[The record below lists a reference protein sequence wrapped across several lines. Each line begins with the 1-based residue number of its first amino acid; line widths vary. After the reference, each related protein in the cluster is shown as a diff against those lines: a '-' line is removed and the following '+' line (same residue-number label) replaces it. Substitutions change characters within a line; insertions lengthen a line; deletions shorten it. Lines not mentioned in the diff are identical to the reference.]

1 MNKLHFKIDDSTD
14 LYSFL
19 FKLGLAKSTIDDLI
33 CHQAIFINQKAVS
46 NNQLLFYLD
55 EITIERQPEKISI
68 PLFCDPLQIIYE
80 DDFFLLVNKPKNMDS
95 LSSKRHYEDNLS
107 SRVAYYYQKKKIQSN
122 IHIVNRLDY
131 LTSGLMI
138 FAKHGLMH
146 QFFQNTKMTKKYL
159 LKVQGHL
166 KDKEGQI
173 ILKIKKSEN
182 GIKRIVSPDG
192 KTAITN
198 YRVLKENSQDSII
211 EATLVTGRTH
221 QLRVSFSF
229 LKHPI
234 IGDELYGSSIQS
246 PLQLCCYSLSFVH
259 PITKEHL
266 CFTLPFNF

>member
-1 MNKLHFKIDDSTD
+1 MILKFKFKNSVENTLQINDFSVQMIKKILQENTYKVIDDILEVRLYEEKCD
-14 LYSFL
+14 LL
-19 FKLGLAKSTIDDLI
+19 KVDK
-33 CHQAIFINQKAVS
+33 K
-46 NNQLLFYLD
+46 
-55 EITIERQPEKISI
+55 IE
-68 PLFCDPLQIIYE
+68 IIYE
-80 DDFFLLVNKPKNMDS
+80 DEYLLIVNKPSFLDC
-95 LSSKRHYEDNLS
+95 SSSRRHYEDNLS

-266 CFTLPFNF
+266 SFMLPFNF